1 MKQTMK
7 VGMVLL
13 GALTIAMW
21 FGMSSINKKKEALS
35 ANIEQLERKSLQ
47 KELVYEEM
55 VGWSGGRFF

>member
-21 FGMSSINKKKEALS
+21 FGISSVSKKKEVLT
-35 ANIEQLERKSLQ
+35 NQYTELEAEIMQ
-47 KELVYEEM
+47 KDSQI
-55 VGWSGGRFF
+55 GFQIF